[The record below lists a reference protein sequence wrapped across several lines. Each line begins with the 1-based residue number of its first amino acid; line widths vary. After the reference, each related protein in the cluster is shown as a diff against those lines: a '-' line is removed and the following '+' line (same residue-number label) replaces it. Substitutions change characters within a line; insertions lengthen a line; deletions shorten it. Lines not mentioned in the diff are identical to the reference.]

1 MKAVV
6 IFWSMTGNTKM
17 MAEAIA
23 KGAKADLFN
32 VSEIAPAKVENYDLV
47 ILGCPAM
54 GADELDDTEFL
65 LFYEEI
71 APLLIDKK
79 VALFGSY
86 EWNDGG
92 PWMDNWLADASAK
105 GITVSD
111 SLRVYSTPSETD
123 LAKCE
128 EFGKNLIE

>member
-65 LFYEEI
+65 PFYEEI
-71 APLLIDKK
+71 APLLID
-79 VALFGSY
+79 
-86 EWNDGG
+86 
-92 PWMDNWLADASAK
+92 
-105 GITVSD
+105 
-111 SLRVYSTPSETD
+111 
-123 LAKCE
+123 
-128 EFGKNLIE
+128 